1 MTFGI
6 FDLLSGIPFIPCIIG
21 LFGLSQVIQTM
32 VNGIHKRPDLNIDK
46 ITYKNSFPSKDEW
59 KRTIGPTLRGSFLG
73 FFIGL
78 LPGSGAT
85 TATFLSYTTEKRIN
99 KNGHLMGTGVPEGIA
114 ASEAADNAASIGSFA
129 PLLSLGIPGSGTS
142 AVLLG
147 GLMMWGL
154 QPGPLFMSENPE
166 FSWTLI
172 ASMFVGDFILIII
185 CIAAIPI
192 LANILKV
199 PNTILVPV
207 ILCVSMLGA
216 YSVNNSMFDIYIMI
230 IAGAIGYLLVRF
242 EIPLAPIALSLI
254 LGPSLETAIRQSFSI
269 SSGNPA
275 VFFTRPLSLGIF
287 IVGAFLIIMPIIVNS
302 IKKKKP
308 ADITKVA

>member
-1 MTFGI
+1 
-6 FDLLSGIPFIPCIIG
+6 
-21 LFGLSQVIQTM
+21 
-32 VNGIHKRPDLNIDK
+32 
-46 ITYKNSFPSKDEW
+46 
-59 KRTIGPTLRGSFLG
+59 
-73 FFIGL
+73 
-78 LPGSGAT
+78 
-85 TATFLSYTTEKRIN
+85 
-99 KNGHLMGTGVPEGIA
+99 
-114 ASEAADNAASIGSFA
+114 
-129 PLLSLGIPGSGTS
+129 LLSLGIPGSGTS

-287 IVGAFLIIMPIIVNS
+287 IVGVFLIIMPIIVNS